1 MTGVQTC
8 ALPIY
13 FEDFWLRLDGFQET
27 VQAAWHSVHDD
38 DPFRRLAL
46 RLQATARSLTSWS
59 ARSVGNVK
67 HKLAIARELC
77 LRFDGAQETRILTP
91 SEQWLH
97 KQLRLVHL
105 GLASLERSIARQR
118 SRITMLQDGDAN
130 TSFFHRQCTYRRQ
143 KNRIHTLN
151 VHDRILTDQTDMVEA
166 AFEHFDALLGTPVER
181 DCALDLEQLIEPRDL
196 LDLDAPF
203 GADEIWNAVK
213 RLPARKAP
221 GPDGFTAE
229 FIRACWDIIQHDYVA
244 VFQQLYEMRG
254 RGFGRLNQ
262 ALLTLIPKRPDAS
275 SLGDYRPI
283 SLIHLVAKTFAKV
296 LSLRLAPKLDRKSTR
311 LNSSHRL

>member
-1 MTGVQTC
+1 MAAGSE
-8 ALPIY
+8 AGDRRDL
-13 FEDFWLRLDGFQET
+13 WRLVLD
-27 VQAAWHSVHDD
+27 AAT
-38 DPFRRLAL
+38 R
-46 RLQATARSLTSWS
+46 WS
-59 ARSVGNVK
+59 
-67 HKLAIARELC
+67 
-77 LRFDGAQETRILTP
+77 FDGAQETRTLTP
-91 SEQWLH
+91 NEQWLH

-151 VHDRILTDQTDMVEA
+151 VHDRILTDQRDMVEA

-221 GPDGFTAE
+221 GPDGFTAG

-275 SLGDYRPI
+275 SLGR
-283 SLIHLVAKTFAKV
+283 
-296 LSLRLAPKLDRKSTR
+296 LSPNKLDTPRGENLRQGSVLATR
-311 LNSSHRL
+311 AKAE